1 MSKKTFQIIS
11 GVTTAVA
18 TALVSILN
26 IPALGVPNAALWSG
40 IVVAVAGCIDEVCA
54 LFIKELPDTT
64 SKKK

>member
-11 GVTTAVA
+11 GVTTALA
-18 TALVSILN
+18 TAAVSILN
-26 IPALGVPNAALWSG
+26 SPALGVPNAALWSG

>member
-11 GVTTAVA
+11 GVTTALA
-18 TALVSILN
+18 TAAVSILN

-40 IVVAVAGCIDEVCA
+40 IVVAVAGCIDEVCS